1 MKSLKLS
8 FGVIHMIS
16 NTIAEVIVDEGVEIT
31 EAMVNEYHNSLTANF
46 TAPFSVLVNK
56 LHSYSYTF
64 EAQKIIGTLPEI
76 NRLAIV
82 DRTDLQELATKVI
95 ASMHQDG
102 TWKMKQFSNRD
113 RALKWLQQLNELA

>member
-16 NTIAEVIVDEGVEIT
+16 DTIAEVIVDEGTEIT
-31 EAMVNEYHNSLTANF
+31 EAMVNEYHESLIANF
-46 TAPFSVLVNK
+46 KAPFSVLVNK

-64 EAQKIIGTLPEI
+64 EAQKLIGTLPEI

-102 TWKMKQFSNRD
+102 TWNMKQFSNRD
-113 RALKWLQQLNELA
+113 RALKWLQQLNEVA